1 MARSRFREEKIRILM
16 NEGYPFKQAVA
27 IAYDKEKKG
36 DEGLTTDPTDPKKSG
51 TASDSLNVASLKSGI
66 AQVESGGGQEI
77 FMINPDPNSTATGL
91 YGQRFSEIE
100 DEYEGSRTQFSTDIQ
115 AQEEFMDKRIEEG
128 INAPSLRRN
137 AIDLTA
143 EYKDQLGDKWDYTQN
158 EVAALSHF
166 LGRQGTREYFAAIRD
181 GKDFVVPGT
190 NKSPEEYLETFN
202 EGEAKI
208 KMRGGIVK
216 PIKRGDNGV
225 TTGEETEDP
234 KDDDV
239 YSVTHE
245 DIYNYL
251 ASKDVNLK
259 GREIAKTRIMPG
271 RGEYFHYADAPG
283 EEHDT
288 LLGVKMGRGAEDTK
302 DGGFRQH
309 PLMIHSSRAGD
320 EDVRLEEDI
329 HSIQPK
335 VGTLIKGMG
344 GIKRKLARMLNKQY
358 FTFDEGVGNEKFQ
371 ALSDQEKSDLYK
383 REMVEKNYALKGAG
397 SSTEFE
403 AKLISDKMQMI
414 DQGVI
419 NPSGRVTKDDLQAI
433 QQWYEKQNPHA
444 AFLNPLFKNID
455 DSPRYTKILLQALNK
470 A

>member
-1 MARSRFREEKIRILM
+1 MARSRFREEKIKILM

-27 IAYDKEKKG
+27 IAYDKEKKKKG

-51 TASDSLNVASLKSGI
+51 TASDSLNVSTLKSGI

-100 DEYEGSRTQFSTDIQ
+100 GEYEGSRTQFSTDIQ
-115 AQEEFMDKRIEEG
+115 AQEEYMDERIEEG

-137 AIDLTA
+137 AIDLTV

-166 LGRQGTREYFAAIRD
+166 LGRGGARKYFASIRD
-181 GKDFVVPGT
+181 GEDYVVSGT
-190 NKSPEEYLETFN
+190 NKTPEEYLEIFN
-202 EGEAKI
+202 EGESKV
-208 KMRGGIVK
+208 KNYGGYVR
-216 PIKRGDNGV
+216 PIKKGENGV

-251 ASKDVNLK
+251 AS
-259 GREIAKTRIMPG
+259 E
-271 RGEYFHYADAPG
+271 DAPG

-344 GIKRKLARMLNKQY
+344 GLKRKLARMLKKQD
-358 FTFDEGVGNEKFQ
+358 FTFREGVGSEEFQ

-383 REMVEKNYALKGAG
+383 DDMVKRNYALKGTG
-397 SSTEFE
+397 SSSEFE

-414 DQGVI
+414 DQGI
-419 NPSGRVTKDDLQAI
+419 IDSSGRVTKDDLQAI
-433 QQWYEKQNPHA
+433 QQWYEKQNPNA

>member
-1 MARSRFREEKIRILM
+1 M

-27 IAYDKEKKG
+27 IAYDKEKKKKG

-51 TASDSLNVASLKSGI
+51 TASDSLNVSTLKSGI

-100 DEYEGSRTQFSTDIQ
+100 GEYEGSRTQFSTDIQ
-115 AQEEFMDKRIEEG
+115 AQEEYMDERIEEG

-137 AIDLTA
+137 AIDLTV

-166 LGRQGTREYFAAIRD
+166 LGRQGTRNYFAAIRD
-181 GKDFVVPGT
+181 GEDFVVPGT
-190 NKSPEEYLETFN
+190 NKTPDEYLKTFN

-208 KMRGGIVK
+208 KMRGGTVR

-251 ASKDVNLK
+251 ANFLFKPP
-259 GREIAKTRIMPG
+259 IP
-271 RGEYFHYADAPG
+271 
-283 EEHDT
+283 
-288 LLGVKMGRGAEDTK
+288 
-302 DGGFRQH
+302 
-309 PLMIHSSRAGD
+309 
-320 EDVRLEEDI
+320 
-329 HSIQPK
+329 
-335 VGTLIKGMG
+335 
-344 GIKRKLARMLNKQY
+344 
-358 FTFDEGVGNEKFQ
+358 
-371 ALSDQEKSDLYK
+371 
-383 REMVEKNYALKGAG
+383 
-397 SSTEFE
+397 
-403 AKLISDKMQMI
+403 LISVPTLGCI
-414 DQGVI
+414 ECISSSNLTSSSPALLECIIRGCC
-419 NPSGRVTKDDLQAI
+419 
-433 QQWYEKQNPHA
+433 
-444 AFLNPLFKNID
+444 LNPPSLVSSAPLPIFTPNKVSCS
-455 DSPRYTKILLQALNK
+455 SPGAS